1 MGIKAKRSVT
11 ENYIYNILYQVL
23 VTALPILT
31 TPYIARVLGLNANGI
46 HSYTEGIVTYF
57 MLLGALGTAIYG
69 TRAVAYDRNNPEKMT
84 QTAWEIILLRFILMG
99 ITLSVFVV
107 SFCINNEY
115 AYIYRIQIINIVA
128 TAFDISWFFQG
139 VEDFKSITLRNM
151 LVKAI
156 YVIFLFVFIKKPSDL
171 VYYVLLI
178 VASTLFGNL
187 LMWFYFKRYL
197 VKGAFKKPIRIF
209 THLKGSTKLFI
220 PQITNY
226 VYALLDRSMLKWM
239 TGNTDNVGI
248 YDQAQ
253 RLIRAITGVL
263 QSVGYVMLARIS
275 NLTSQNNVDE
285 IKQYIRKSL
294 NFTLFLALPIMFG
307 ILGTADDFIPLFLG
321 DEYLA
326 VIPVLKILSVLVLT
340 MSLNSV
346 LGVQLLISVGKEN
359 QYAVATTAG
368 AIVNVAVNLI
378 TIPHYGVLG
387 ACISSI
393 TAEVI
398 VFSISFFYAK
408 KYLDLKQIFKDNIIP
423 LLTSV
428 VMYIIIILLRRLDI
442 NFVLRLFAE
451 GSVGTVLYFSVMI
464 LTRNEMTNLVISKL
478 RKR

>member
-1 MGIKAKRSVT
+1 MGIHAKRSVT
-11 ENYIYNILYQVL
+11 ENFIYNILYQVL

-31 TPYIARVLGLNANGI
+31 TPYTTRVLGLNAVGI
-46 HSYTEGIVTYF
+46 HAYTEGIVTYF

-69 TRAVAYDRNNPEKMT
+69 TRAVAYDRNNSEKMT
-84 QTAWEIILLRFILMG
+84 QTALEIILLRFILMG
-99 ITLSVFVV
+99 IALAVFVAG
-107 SFCINNEY
+107 FCVNNEY
-115 AYIYRIQIINIVA
+115 AYLYRIQIINIIA

-197 VKGAFKKPIRIF
+197 VKGAFKKPVRLF
-209 THLKGSTKLFI
+209 DHLKGSIKLFI

-226 VYALLDRSMLKWM
+226 VYALLDRGMLKWM

-275 NLTSQNNVDE
+275 NLTSQNNIDE
-285 IKQYIRKSL
+285 IKQYVRKSL
-294 NFTLFLALPIMFG
+294 NFTLFLALPMMFG

-321 DEYLA
+321 DEYFA
-326 VIPVLKILSVLVLT
+326 VIPVLKILSVLVLPI
-340 MSLNSV
+340 SLNSV
-346 LGVQLLISVGKEN
+346 LGVQLLISVGKES

-368 AIVNVAVNLI
+368 AIINVAINLF

-393 TAEVI
+393 TAEII
-398 VFSISFFYAK
+398 VLSISLFHAK
-408 KYLDLKQIFKDNIIP
+408 RYLDVKQILRDNVTV
-423 LLTSV
+423 LLSSV
-428 VMYIIIILLRRLDI
+428 VMYFLILLIHSIRIHSVVRLALEVTAGAGFYFFIILI
-442 NFVLRLFAE
+442 
-451 GSVGTVLYFSVMI
+451 TK
-464 LTRNEMTNLVISKL
+464 NEMMHLILSKVK
-478 RKR
+478 RK